1 VLAHFAL
8 LHHLTGISSTPIFTA
23 VSIVAY
29 DDFYHST
36 PQDRP
41 WHAVVPSVWTS
52 CALNLSIV
60 TACIPSI
67 KRFLA
72 DWAAGL
78 SAITISEPFELEHS
92 SGKTG
97 LGDSGTYAL
106 GSGMGS
112 KIATKLG
119 LSSTSKAEITSTA
132 RSRSDPDDDEVLRDN
147 TARNRSRGTG
157 GRQPDNTSDS
167 VKGLTDGVI
176 MHSIDYR
183 VEYEDQTTDN
193 RDWSSRSS
201 GGR

>member
-1 VLAHFAL
+1 M
-8 LHHLTGISSTPIFTA
+8 
-23 VSIVAY
+23 
-29 DDFYHST
+29 
-36 PQDRP
+36 
-41 WHAVVPSVWTS
+41 
-52 CALNLSIV
+52 
-60 TACIPSI
+60 
-67 KRFLA
+67 
-72 DWAAGL
+72 
-78 SAITISEPFELEHS
+78 
-92 SGKTG
+92 
-97 LGDSGTYAL
+97 